1 MDEHKKVGRKQRPAP
16 DNFFEVYAGLME
28 GDINR
33 TQATRLLQCSN
44 AQLNLWMVQHHL
56 NILHTKIDELQAQ
69 NEQLAQE
76 NKVLK
81 QYLIDNNK
89 EEDE

>member
-1 MDEHKKVGRKQRPAP
+1 
-16 DNFFEVYAGLME
+16 ME

-33 TQATRLLQCSN
+33 TQATRLLECSN

-56 NILHTKIDELQAQ
+56 DILHNRIDELQAQ
-69 NEQLAQE
+69 NRQLAEE

>member
-16 DNFFEVYAGLME
+16 DNFFEVYAGLMK

-56 NILHTKIDELQAQ
+56 DILHNRIDELQAQ
-69 NEQLAQE
+69 NRQLAQE
-76 NKVLK
+76 NKILK
-81 QYLIDNNK
+81 QHLINNK
-89 EEDE
+89 EDE